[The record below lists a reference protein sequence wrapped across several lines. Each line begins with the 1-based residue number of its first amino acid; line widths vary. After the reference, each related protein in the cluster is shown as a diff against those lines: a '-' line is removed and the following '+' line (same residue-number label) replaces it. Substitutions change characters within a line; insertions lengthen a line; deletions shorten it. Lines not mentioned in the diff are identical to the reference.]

1 MQEVKGV
8 NVLRLGSNAEGIAI
22 IDGKV
27 AFIPFALPSE
37 VVDVSLEKEYKKYNL
52 YKLDNIV
59 SFSKDRVKSIC
70 PYYSICGGCE
80 LQHLDYKKSL
90 LYKEQNL
97 ASTIQKIA
105 KIMVP
110 VEPAIPSLQKY
121 NYRNKCSFQVEKVN
135 KKTIVGYFKKNSK
148 NVINIEQCA
157 IAKFEINEC
166 YSIIKDFIEDK
177 NLGYD
182 FYDGSGYIKHIVI
195 RVLEKHYQITLVTKN
210 ENVPHILELVNIL
223 KESFNE
229 FSLFLNINK
238 QDNGEILSN
247 NFKLVFGEPYITLTD
262 FNIEYNVSPHSF
274 NQINDYI
281 KQQVYLDILK
291 EIPSETIVI
300 DAYSGSGLLS
310 AILSE
315 KATLVYGIEINKSAS
330 EDANRLANINYID
343 NLININGDCSIE
355 VPKLI
360 SKLDKN
366 KVSIVLDP
374 ARNGC
379 DDRVLNAVCRSG
391 ANKVIYLSCNPATLA
406 RDLIIL
412 QEYYEIIKIQP
423 YDMFPQTANLETLVV
438 MERKNDRV

>member
-8 NVLRLGSNAEGIAI
+8 NILRLGSNAEGVAI
-22 IDGKV
+22 VDGKV

-37 VVDVSLEKEYKKYNL
+37 IVDVSLEKEYKKYNL
-52 YKLDNIV
+52 YKLDKV
-59 SFSKDRVKSIC
+59 LTQSDDRVKSIC

-80 LQHLDYKKSL
+80 LQHLEYNKSL

-105 KIMVP
+105 KIMVSIQ
-110 VEPAIPSLQKY
+110 PAIPSLQKY
-121 NYRNKCSFQVEKVN
+121 NYRNKCAFQVEKINN
-135 KKTIVGYFKKNSK
+135 KTVVGYFKKNTK
-148 NVINIEQCA
+148 NVINIEECA
-157 IAKFEINEC
+157 IAKYEINEC
-166 YSIIKDFIEDK
+166 YAIIKKFIETK

-182 FYDGSGYIKHIVI
+182 FYDGSGFIKHIVI
-195 RVLEKHYQITLVTKN
+195 RVLEKHYQITLVSKN
-210 ENVPHILELVNIL
+210 ENVPYILELVNIL
-223 KESFNE
+223 KENFNE

-238 QDNGEILSN
+238 LDNGEILSN
-247 NFKLVFGEPYITLTD
+247 NFKLVFGEPYITLSD
-262 FNIEYNVSPHSF
+262 FNIEYNISPHSF

-281 KQQVYLDILK
+281 KQCVYSDILK
-291 EIPSETIVI
+291 EVPANTIII

-315 KATLVYGIEINKSAS
+315 KASLVYGIEINKSAS
-330 EDANRLANINYID
+330 EDANRLAKANYID
-343 NLININGDCSIE
+343 NIVNINGDCALE
-355 VPKLI
+355 VPRLI
-360 SKLDKN
+360 NNLKN
-366 KVSIVLDP
+366 KNVSIILDP

-379 DDRVLNAVCRSG
+379 DEKVLQSVCKSG

-423 YDMFPQTANLETLVV
+423 YDMFPQTSNLETLVI
-438 MERKNDRV
+438 MEKKND